1 MSPSTADGVACE
13 PCTASENAVTSV
25 ASRSTVTSPPP
36 VHGVAPP
43 APEVGVGG
51 AVASLL
57 HPTRKHHQVGCRRRS
72 TPLSRPKRGQC
83 VSGRPRRGR
92 VPDGQGR
99 DVFSLPTVSAAP

>member
-1 MSPSTADGVACE
+1 MSTSTADGVACE

-51 AVASLL
+51 AVA
-57 HPTRKHHQVGCRRRS
+57 P
-72 TPLSRPKRGQC
+72 
-83 VSGRPRRGR
+83 
-92 VPDGQGR
+92 
-99 DVFSLPTVSAAP
+99 AAPNTKATPARVQEKINSAISP